1 MNSNHQEVENLMKST
16 MENLRNMIDVNT
28 VVGDTVKMNNG
39 NCIIPISKVTFGFAS
54 GGSDFA
60 LNNENYKDGDY
71 PFGGGTGAGV
81 SVKPVAFLIV
91 RDESVRLLPVEQD
104 TTYDRIVDTVP
115 QVLEIIKD
123 FTKNKDKKSQNNN
136 NNNNCEEDINEPNVF
151 ESSCSSYHLN
161 RED

>member
-16 MENLRNMIDVNT
+16 MESLRNMIDVNT

-136 NNNNCEEDINEPNVF
+136 NNNCEEDINEPNVF

>member
-16 MENLRNMIDVNT
+16 MESLRNMIDVNT

-54 GGSDFA
+54 GGSDFS

-81 SVKPVAFLIV
+81 SVKPVAFLVV
-91 RDESVRLLPVEQD
+91 RDESVRLFPVEQN

-123 FTKNKDKKSQNNN
+123 FFKKKDNNDN
-136 NNNNCEEDINEPNVF
+136 FEEDINTF
-151 ESSCSSYHLN
+151 ESSSSSYHLN

>member
-16 MENLRNMIDVNT
+16 MESLRNMIDVNT

-54 GGSDFA
+54 GGSDFSI
-60 LNNENYKDGDY
+60 NNENYKDGDY

-81 SVKPVAFLIV
+81 SVKPVAFLVV
-91 RDESVRLLPVEQD
+91 RDESVRLLPVEQN

-123 FTKNKDKKSQNNN
+123 FVKKKGNNDN
-136 NNNNCEEDINEPNVF
+136 FEEDINTF
-151 ESSCSSYHLN
+151 ESSSSSYHLN

>member
-16 MENLRNMIDVNT
+16 MESLRNMIDVNT

-54 GGSDFA
+54 GGSDFS

-81 SVKPVAFLIV
+81 SVKPVAFLVV
-91 RDESVRLLPVEQD
+91 RDESVRLLPVEQN

-123 FTKNKDKKSQNNN
+123 FVKKKDNNDN
-136 NNNNCEEDINEPNVF
+136 FEEDINTF
-151 ESSCSSYHLN
+151 ESSSSSYHLN
-161 RED
+161 REY

>member
-16 MENLRNMIDVNT
+16 MECLRNMIDVNT

-54 GGSDFA
+54 GGSDFS

-81 SVKPVAFLIV
+81 SVKPVAFLVV
-91 RDESVRLLPVEQD
+91 RDESVRLLPVEQN

-123 FTKNKDKKSQNNN
+123 FVKKKDNNDN
-136 NNNNCEEDINEPNVF
+136 FEEDINTF
-151 ESSCSSYHLN
+151 ESSSSSYHLN

>member
-1 MNSNHQEVENLMKST
+1 MSSNHQVENLMKST

-81 SVKPVAFLIV
+81 SVKPVAFLVV

-115 QVLEIIKD
+115 QVLEILKD
-123 FTKNKDKKSQNNN
+123 FIKNKDKKSQNND
-136 NNNNCEEDINEPNVF
+136 NCEEDINESNVF

>member
-16 MENLRNMIDVNT
+16 MESLRNMIDVNT
-28 VVGDTVKMNNG
+28 VVGVTVKMNNG

-54 GGSDFA
+54 GGSDFS

-81 SVKPVAFLIV
+81 SVKPVAFLVV
-91 RDESVRLLPVEQD
+91 RDESVRLLPVEQN

-123 FTKNKDKKSQNNN
+123 FVKKKDNNDN
-136 NNNNCEEDINEPNVF
+136 FEEDINTF
-151 ESSCSSYHLN
+151 ESSSSSYHLN

>member
-16 MENLRNMIDVNT
+16 MESLRNMIDVNT
-28 VVGDTVKMNNG
+28 IVGDTVKMNNG

-54 GGSDFA
+54 GGSDFS

-81 SVKPVAFLIV
+81 SVKPVAFLVV
-91 RDESVRLLPVEQD
+91 RDESVRLLPVEQN

-123 FTKNKDKKSQNNN
+123 FVKKKDNNDN
-136 NNNNCEEDINEPNVF
+136 FEEDINTF
-151 ESSCSSYHLN
+151 ESSSSSYHLN

>member
-16 MENLRNMIDVNT
+16 MESLRNMIDVNT

-54 GGSDFA
+54 GGSDFS

-81 SVKPVAFLIV
+81 SVKPVAFLVV
-91 RDESVRLLPVEQD
+91 RDESVRLLPVEQN
-104 TTYDRIVDTVP
+104 TTYDRIVDTGT

-123 FTKNKDKKSQNNN
+123 FVKKKDNNDN
-136 NNNNCEEDINEPNVF
+136 FEEDINTF
-151 ESSCSSYHLN
+151 ESSSSSYHLN

>member
-16 MENLRNMIDVNT
+16 MESLRKMIDVNT

-54 GGSDFA
+54 GGSDFS

-81 SVKPVAFLIV
+81 SVKPVAFLVV
-91 RDESVRLLPVEQD
+91 RDESVRLLPVEQN

-123 FTKNKDKKSQNNN
+123 FVKKKDNNDN
-136 NNNNCEEDINEPNVF
+136 FEEDINTF
-151 ESSCSSYHLN
+151 ESSSSSYHLN

>member
-16 MENLRNMIDVNT
+16 MESLRNMIDVNT

-54 GGSDFA
+54 GGSDFS

-81 SVKPVAFLIV
+81 SVKPVAFLVV
-91 RDESVRLLPVEQD
+91 RDESVRLLPVEQN

-123 FTKNKDKKSQNNN
+123 FVKKKDNNDN
-136 NNNNCEEDINEPNVF
+136 FEEDINTF
-151 ESSCSSYHLN
+151 ESSSSSYHLN

>member
-16 MENLRNMIDVNT
+16 MESLRNMIDVNT

-54 GGSDFA
+54 GGSDFS

-81 SVKPVAFLIV
+81 SVKPVAFLVV
-91 RDESVRLLPVEQD
+91 RDESVRLLPVEQN
-104 TTYDRIVDTVP
+104 TTYDRIVVTVP

-123 FTKNKDKKSQNNN
+123 FVKKKDNNDN
-136 NNNNCEEDINEPNVF
+136 FEEDINTF
-151 ESSCSSYHLN
+151 ESSSSSYHLN

>member
-136 NNNNCEEDINEPNVF
+136 NNNCEEDINEPNVF

>member
-16 MENLRNMIDVNT
+16 MESLRNMIDVNT

-54 GGSDFA
+54 GGSDFS

-81 SVKPVAFLIV
+81 SVKPVAFLVV
-91 RDESVRLLPVEQD
+91 RDESVRLLPVEQN
-104 TTYDRIVDTVP
+104 TIYDRIVDTVP

-123 FTKNKDKKSQNNN
+123 FVKKKDNNDN
-136 NNNNCEEDINEPNVF
+136 FEEDINTF
-151 ESSCSSYHLN
+151 ESSSSSYHLN

>member
-1 MNSNHQEVENLMKST
+1 MNSNHQVENLMKST
-16 MENLRNMIDVNT
+16 MESLRNMIDVNT

-54 GGSDFA
+54 GGSDFS

-81 SVKPVAFLIV
+81 SVKPVAFLVV

-115 QVLEIIKD
+115 QVLEILKD
-123 FTKNKDKKSQNNN
+123 FMKTKNKNNQNNDN
-136 NNNNCEEDINEPNVF
+136 YEEDMNESNSF

>member
-1 MNSNHQEVENLMKST
+1 MNSNHQVENLMKST

-28 VVGDTVKMNNG
+28 VVGDTVEMNNG

-60 LNNENYKDGDY
+60 LNNENYKDEDY

-81 SVKPVAFLIV
+81 SVKPVAFLVV

-136 NNNNCEEDINEPNVF
+136 CEELTN
-151 ESSCSSYHLN
+151 SYK
-161 RED
+161 

>member
-1 MNSNHQEVENLMKST
+1 MNSNHQVENLMKST

-136 NNNNCEEDINEPNVF
+136 NNCEEDINEPNVF

>member
-16 MENLRNMIDVNT
+16 MESLRNMIDVNT

-54 GGSDFA
+54 GGSDFS

-81 SVKPVAFLIV
+81 SVKPVAFLVV
-91 RDESVRLLPVEQD
+91 RDESVRLLPVEQN
-104 TTYDRIVDTVP
+104 TTYDRIVDTVT
-115 QVLEIIKD
+115 KD
-123 FTKNKDKKSQNNN
+123 RNNGKISYIANWYRWFKKKDNNDN
-136 NNNNCEEDINEPNVF
+136 FEEDINTF
-151 ESSCSSYHLN
+151 ESSSSSYHLN

>member
-16 MENLRNMIDVNT
+16 MESLRNMIDVNT

-54 GGSDFA
+54 GGSDFS

-81 SVKPVAFLIV
+81 SVKPVAFLVV
-91 RDESVRLLPVEQD
+91 RDESVRLLPVEQN

-123 FTKNKDKKSQNNN
+123 FVKKKDINDNF
-136 NNNNCEEDINEPNVF
+136 EEDINTF
-151 ESSCSSYHLN
+151 ESSSSSYHLN

>member
-16 MENLRNMIDVNT
+16 MESLRNMIDVNT

-54 GGSDFA
+54 GGSDFS

-81 SVKPVAFLIV
+81 SVKPVAFLVV
-91 RDESVRLLPVEQD
+91 RDESVRLLPVEQN

-123 FTKNKDKKSQNNN
+123 FVKKKDNNDN
-136 NNNNCEEDINEPNVF
+136 FEEDINTF
-151 ESSCSSYHLN
+151 ESSSSFYHLN

>member
-28 VVGDTVKMNNG
+28 VVGNTVKMNNG

-136 NNNNCEEDINEPNVF
+136 NNNCEEDINEPNVF